1 MVPGGRPLIAIGYKY
16 NTQKVLSFI
25 TTADTDSKKSGIPFL
40 FKYPEPYHNVVIHP
54 VARPLVMSKFSGSVD
69 GVDSHNKSR
78 QSDLALE
85 NLWVTQR
92 GWLRLC
98 TTAAMGMNITNFCK
112 KIVMR
117 LRYITMKN

>member
-1 MVPGGRPLIAIGYKY
+1 MLRSKPVMPGGGPLIDIGYKY

-85 NLWVTQR
+85 KFWVTQC
-92 GWLRLC
+92 GWIRLC
-98 TTAAMGMNITNFCK
+98 KTVYMGINITNFL
-112 KIVMR
+112 ILFIMV
-117 LRYITMKN
+117 